1 MKFFITSPFPVTG
14 REQQRAKNKAP
25 SEEPYCQAVRI
36 AGLFFWQMLLVVDYM
51 VDDSTDDKNKT
62 ADCVEI
68 LVEKVAHRDY
78 EHSENQKHCTQN
90 YKGDAVI
97 IFNVVAHKS

>member
-1 MKFFITSPFPVTG
+1 MKFFITSPFPLPG
-14 REQQRAKNKAP
+14 ENNNEQKIRP
-25 SEEPYCQAVRI
+25 PGEEPYCQAVRI